1 MHWLTVG
8 MSRSYVVLPSKD
20 HPCLAAGN
28 CVRRVLVWM
37 MGDVIDGMMGY
48 VPLRVIM
55 DKILAKHG
63 NHPFGD
69 FRATIL
75 NMLSAYGYERA
86 ILVCLAPLTSCID
99 FRYLGYSLFCVT

>member
-1 MHWLTVG
+1 
-8 MSRSYVVLPSKD
+8 
-20 HPCLAAGN
+20 
-28 CVRRVLVWM
+28 M

-55 DKILAKHG
+55 DKILAEHG

-86 ILVCLAPLTSCID
+86 ILVCLAPLTSCIH
-99 FRYLGYSLFCVT
+99 FRYLIHYFVTQDQVLVIDYPNICEMCREQQNS